1 MARTG
6 AATRSAPCGTSTAP
20 ASSTTTST
28 STTTRKART
37 RSSLTATAAGAS
49 RSWRSQPTAASRNAS
64 QCRGMRSWIRCWAKR
79 SRSGVW
85 GVGSEAWEK
94 TEAASLPH
102 PTPYSLRPI
111 PNHRNHVIQDP
122 QRSDQQVYDVA
133 KKRRLLVLVHAVPDE
148 LENPPEDEER
158 DVDRHRQPRADE
170 VERDRDDQ
178 HRNGQTPLQREVID
192 DRDRDQH
199 DGRVDAE
206 SANVGDAHAL
216 QHAEEREHDQR
227 DAEAVKPLVAF
238 GLVIRGVIGEGIAD
252 VRHARSLRASAAVHP
267 SVTPVASVAI
277 VG

>member
-1 MARTG
+1 MAQTG

-20 ASSTTTST
+20 ASSTTTSI

-37 RSSLTATAAGAS
+37 KSSLTATAGGAS

-64 QCRGMRSWIRCWAKR
+64 QCRGMRSWIRCWARR
-79 SRSGVW
+79 SKERVW
-85 GVGSEAWEK
+85 GVGRRAWEK

-102 PTPYSLRPI
+102 RTPYSLL

-122 QRSDQQVYDVA
+122 KRSDQQVYDVA
-133 KKRRLLVLVHAVPDE
+133 KKRRLLVLVDAMADE
-148 LENPPEDEER
+148 LKNPSEDEER
-158 DVDRHRQPRADE
+158 DVDRHRQPRTDE

-178 HRNGQTPLQREVID
+178 HRNRQTPLQREVID
-192 DRDRDQH
+192 DGDRDQH

-206 SANVGDAHAL
+206 AANVGDAHAL

-227 DAEAVKPLVAF
+227 DAEAVKPLVAP

-267 SVTPVASVAI
+267 SVTPVASVAV